1 MQKILQ
7 KKYVTFL
14 DYGDILFLKGG
25 VIMARRRRMNAFF
38 RRTAL
43 RTRKVNS
50 SPYIPRGGIDF

>member
-1 MQKILQ
+1 
-7 KKYVTFL
+7 
-14 DYGDILFLKGG
+14 
-25 VIMARRRRMNAFF
+25 MARRRKKNAFF

>member
-1 MQKILQ
+1 MS
-7 KKYVTFL
+7 
-14 DYGDILFLKGG
+14 
-25 VIMARRRRMNAFF
+25 RRRRMNALF

>member
-1 MQKILQ
+1 
-7 KKYVTFL
+7 
-14 DYGDILFLKGG
+14 
-25 VIMARRRRMNAFF
+25 MARKRKMNAFF